1 MNFIG
6 HCIKTLHN
14 WSTRYCYRCGGKI
27 MELKQYTS
35 SLINPIFC
43 QCCNIIQNIGSVYTQ
58 HTLHILCQ
66 VDLISVSF
74 QIGNFVKMKF
84 YEYSNT
90 ISCLQGFMH
99 VMCMHPWFFS
109 MGFPHFGH
117 GLVLISIHAVL
128 WALELFF
135 NCHLATVSQFTSLC
149 ASSIQFQQN
158 PLILFI
164 YFKGF

>member
-1 MNFIG
+1 
-6 HCIKTLHN
+6 
-14 WSTRYCYRCGGKI
+14 

-66 VDLISVSF
+66 VDLISVLF

-90 ISCLQGFMH
+90 ISCLQDFMH
-99 VMCMHPWFFS
+99 VMCMHPRFFS
-109 MGFPHFGH
+109 MGFPHIGH
-117 GLVLISIHAVL
+117 GLVLITIHAVT
-128 WALELFF
+128 LEPQ
-135 NCHLATVSQFTSLC
+135 NY
-149 ASSIQFQQN
+149 SSIATQPQSHN
-158 PLILFI
+158 SLAYAHHP
-164 YFKGF
+164 YNSNKTH